1 MNETH
6 VLLGILTLVLAVI
19 SWKIGYWLMRTSVGI
34 SIMNALLEWDA
45 KRRLAREEEESKREN
60 KTS

>member
-19 SWKIGYWLMRTSVGI
+19 SCIIASWFMRTSVGI
-34 SIMNALLEWDA
+34 SIMNALLEWEA
-45 KRRLAREEEESKREN
+45 KRWLAREEE
-60 KTS
+60 